1 MSEPLV
7 VIGNGMAAARFADE
21 LSTRALGR
29 YAVAV
34 IGAEP
39 RLAYNR
45 VLLSSVLAGE
55 VASSDIEL
63 KPPRWWRDRG
73 ITLRYGC
80 RATAIDTEKR
90 TVALADGTS
99 LPFAKLVF
107 ATGSQPI
114 RPAIPGM
121 DLPGVITFRDIG
133 DIWSIWHRAGAGD
146 RVVVIGGGLLGLEAA
161 YGLAK
166 AGAHVTVLHLMD
178 RLMERQLDPRAAK
191 MLQRAVEQMGIEVIL
206 SADTAEIAGTARAEG
221 VALKDGRTIEAD
233 AVVVAI
239 GIRANADLAREAG
252 ITVKRGNVVDDALET
267 NVAGIHA
274 IGECAEHRGI
284 CYGLVEPAHD
294 QARVLAERLS
304 GRDARYAGSVLATN
318 LKVSGVNVFSAGD
331 FLGGDG
337 SEEIILSD
345 PGLGIYKNF
354 VIANG
359 RLTGAVLF
367 GDTADGLWYLE
378 LVRSGADIANIRD
391 DLAFGRALAERAA
404 PVTQKMAA

>member
-34 IGAEP
+34 VGAEP

-80 RATAIDTEKR
+80 RATAIDTMAR
-90 TVALADGTS
+90 SVTLADGTS

-114 RPAIPGM
+114 RPEIPGM
-121 DLPGVITFRDIG
+121 DLPGVITFRDIN
-133 DIWSIWHRAGAGD
+133 DIWTIWHRAGAGD

-161 YGLAK
+161 YGVAK
-166 AGAHVTVLHLMD
+166 SGARVTLLHLMD
-178 RLMERQLDPRAAK
+178 RLMERQLDAQAAH
-191 MLQRAVEQMGIEVIL
+191 MLQRAVEAMGIEVVL
-206 SADTAEIAGTARAEG
+206 NVDTAQIGGNVRVESVT
-221 VALKDGRTIEAD
+221 LKDGRTVEAD

-239 GIRANADLAREAG
+239 GIRPSADLARDAG
-252 ITVKRGNVVDDALET
+252 VVVTRGIVVDDALET
-267 NVAGIHA
+267 NIAGIHA

-284 CYGLVEPAHD
+284 CYGLVEPAHE
-294 QARVLAERLS
+294 QARVLADRLA
-304 GRDARYAGSVLATN
+304 GRDAKYTGSVLATN
-318 LKVSGVNVFSAGD
+318 LKVSGVNVFSAGN
-331 FLGGDG
+331 FLGGEG
-337 SEEIILSD
+337 TEEIILSD
-345 PGLGIYKNF
+345 PGFGIYKKL
-354 VIANG
+354 VIAG
-359 RLTGAVLF
+359 GTVTGAVLF
-367 GDTADGLWYLE
+367 GDTADGLWYLD
-378 LVRSGADIANIRD
+378 LIRSGANIDAIRE
-391 DLAFGRALAERAA
+391 DLAFGRALADRTPAPTQLAA
-404 PVTQKMAA
+404 